1 MWMRWR
7 QRFKSHWFYWH
18 TGHKWIAIFSMLAST
33 LILWLSLGM
42 VAGFSLAGII
52 LAVLLDAVGFWLALV
67 YLLFLRP
74 YLPELS
80 GLKGSVDVLMI
91 KELVLP
97 MLIGFFSNRMSS
109 FIVAKIGGY
118 SFESNGSTQKSKEA
132 RPERDIRRSS

>member
-1 MWMRWR
+1 
-7 QRFKSHWFYWH
+7 
-18 TGHKWIAIFSMLAST
+18 MLAST